1 MDMVNNQI
9 PTFDDKA
16 EALHYFPM
24 FRTWFS
30 LQGLCKLPWND
41 IEPANNAE
49 TGEPAKV
56 PEHVQNYVDVFN
68 AITGENIDKEE
79 LILQSERV
87 YNFQKV
93 FNIRMGYGDR
103 NHDRIPYRSV
113 GPVTVEE
120 YESREDRYDKQLKE
134 KIGVDPDGK
143 NIEEKVKILREFREQ
158 QYELLTDAAYKKRGW
173 TNNGTPT
180 IEHLKKIGMDLHE
193 VIEVVKKYL

>member
-1 MDMVNNQI
+1 
-9 PTFDDKA
+9 
-16 EALHYFPM
+16 
-24 FRTWFS
+24 
-30 LQGLCKLPWND
+30 
-41 IEPANNAE
+41 
-49 TGEPAKV
+49 
-56 PEHVQNYVDVFN
+56 
-68 AITGENIDKEE
+68 
-79 LILQSERV
+79 
-87 YNFQKV
+87 
-93 FNIRMGYGDR
+93 MGYGDR

-193 VIEVVKKYL
+193 VIEVVKKHL